1 MQVYFKLFSELC
13 MKSFVN
19 CCYCCYICNTE
30 HSQSYTYVLYENYK
44 LCICTYKYIYKCTTV
59 TMDKDILNILQSL
72 CATETAA
79 VVLSIS
85 RLHRNNT
92 MMCTAVFDYNL
103 KYKRHIQLS
112 TNIHSVFLINE
123 MRP

>member
-30 HSQSYTYVLYENYK
+30 HSQSY
-44 LCICTYKYIYKCTTV
+44 TYKYIYKCTTV

-112 TNIHSVFLINE
+112 TNIHSVFLI
-123 MRP
+123 